1 MVAAAGVGITFA
13 TSASRPIRKLTDAT
27 KRLAD
32 GDMSYRVEIARKD
45 EIGAL
50 ASSFDSMADKLS
62 KEIDGHIQAK
72 EKLAERENYLKTIVD
87 SEPDC
92 VKLIAADGAILEM
105 NAAGMA
111 MVEAGSPE
119 QVIGR
124 SVYSIIIP
132 EYHEAFRALTERVFR
147 GDPGML
153 EFEILGDKGTR
164 RWLETHAV
172 PLRNAKDEI
181 IAELSITRDIT
192 KQKQVREALRKS
204 EASLV
209 NAQRIAHLGNWEWDV
224 IENEVHWSDE
234 VYRIFG
240 LTRQNFEATY
250 ESFLNSVH
258 PDDREFVKKSITVA
272 FQEKYFATKNIVS
285 FCRRDQYVLSTPRAK
300 LFQTA
305 QAGFFK

>member
-1 MVAAAGVGITFA
+1 MARLSNRWLIPSRFVRLLKKAKKWLVFIATTGVYRCCWRLCVLAGIWLDALAEMDEADAFARLKMLGGVALITGLISMVAAAGVGITFA

-105 NAAGMA
+105 NAAGLA

-132 EYHEAFRALTERVFR
+132 EYHEAFRALTERAFSGR
-147 GDPGML
+147 SG
-153 EFEILGDKGTR
+153 
-164 RWLETHAV
+164 HA
-172 PLRNAKDEI
+172 
-181 IAELSITRDIT
+181 
-192 KQKQVREALRKS
+192 
-204 EASLV
+204 
-209 NAQRIAHLGNWEWDV
+209 
-224 IENEVHWSDE
+224 
-234 VYRIFG
+234 
-240 LTRQNFEATY
+240 
-250 ESFLNSVH
+250 
-258 PDDREFVKKSITVA
+258 
-272 FQEKYFATKNIVS
+272 
-285 FCRRDQYVLSTPRAK
+285 
-300 LFQTA
+300 
-305 QAGFFK
+305 